1 MTHKISLHKVSSYRE
16 QTALYIVLIIAF
28 IFWPLFGI
36 AFSLYWALSSNIKE
50 RVWPFMLLLAFYL
63 CAINSTKMPENDM
76 VRYLEMFSEVP
87 KNGLENTIKF
97 WGTENLKEIVYGT
110 FVYYSYFILNGSKG
124 LFIAVVTFLTYFFLF
139 RAIYII
145 DSKDKRGN
153 YILVAAVISVAFF
166 SQYFTLTAHLIRQ
179 ILATSIFM
187 YALALR
193 INKQRIHWI
202 WLAVSFS
209 VHNAIGV
216 LIVLSMIPY
225 IKKRV
230 NIFTLLILLGL
241 TILFTIYFT
250 KIASSL
256 ETYVDSYALYRAKG
270 AEGASDGLG
279 IDVMAAYIIFIPL
292 GIISLINSCK
302 KEAETPPIFSN
313 LTILLITLVVCLSFS
328 PLLQY
333 RFFFFAYSFIPFIV
347 PYLFKV
353 GTIYSKLYCIAF
365 SCLFIVRFFYT
376 FEDLTWE
383 YTSIDKIIMTP
394 YWDLLQIEKN

>member
-1 MTHKISLHKVSSYRE
+1 MTNKLSLHKVSSYRE
-16 QTALYIVLIIAF
+16 QTTLYIILVTAF

-63 CAINSTKMPENDM
+63 CAINSTKTPENDM
-76 VRYLEMFSEVP
+76 VRYLEMFSEAP

-110 FVYYSYFILNGSKG
+110 FVYYSYFILDGCKG

-145 DSKDKRGN
+145 DSKDKRSN

-179 ILATSIFM
+179 VLATSIFM

-225 IKKRV
+225 IKKRI

-250 KIASSL
+250 KIAGFL
-256 ETYVDSYALYRAKG
+256 ETFVDSYALYRASG
-270 AEGASDGLG
+270 AEGAADGTKGL
-279 IDVMAAYIIFIPL
+279 DVIAAFIIFIPL

-302 KEAETPPIFSN
+302 KEADTPPIFSN
-313 LTILLITLVVCLSFS
+313 LTILLITVVGCLSFS

-333 RFFFFAYSFIPFIV
+333 RFYFFAYSFIPFIV

-353 GTIYSKLYCIAF
+353 GTIYSKLYCIAL
-365 SCLFIVRFFYT
+365 SCLFIVRFFST

-383 YTSIDKIIMTP
+383 YTSIDKIMIAP
-394 YWDLLQIEKN
+394 YWNLLQIQ

>member
-1 MTHKISLHKVSSYRE
+1 MMVFAIL
-16 QTALYIVLIIAF
+16 
-28 IFWPLFGI
+28 PLLGVV
-36 AFSLYWALSSNIKE
+36 FSLGWALSSNNKE

-63 CAINSTKMPENDM
+63 CAINSTKTPENDM
-76 VRYLEMFSEVP
+76 VRYLEMFSEAP

-145 DSKDKRGN
+145 DSKDKRSN

-179 ILATSIFM
+179 ILATSIFL

-209 VHNAIGV
+209 VHNAIGI
-216 LIVLSMIPY
+216 LILLSMIPY

-230 NIFTLLILLGL
+230 NVFTLLIILGL
-241 TILFTIYFT
+241 TVLFTTYFA
-250 KIASSL
+250 KIAGVL
-256 ETYVDSYALYRAKG
+256 ETFVNSYALHRASG
-270 AEGASDGLG
+270 AEGAEDATKGL
-279 IDVMAAYIIFIPL
+279 DVIAAFIIFIPL

-313 LTILLITLVVCLSFS
+313 LTIILITLVACLSFS

-333 RFFFFAYSFIPFIV
+333 RFYFFAYSFIPFIV

-353 GTIYSKLYCIAF
+353 GTIYSKLYCIAL
-365 SCLFIVRFFYT
+365 SCLFIVRFFST

-383 YTSIDKIIMTP
+383 YTSIDKIMIAP
-394 YWDLLQIEKN
+394 YWNLLQIQ